1 MAYFPFFA
9 DIENMNILVAGGGTV
24 ALRKI
29 EKLLPFSPAITVAAP
44 QIDGEIAALGVKLIH
59 SEFKTEMLDGVK
71 AVIAAT
77 DSKEVNRS
85 IACLCRERS
94 IPVNAVDDREQCS
107 FIFPALVKKGELTVG
122 ISTSGASPSAA
133 IWLKEQINALLPDSL
148 PLILDYLESL
158 RPIIKDRVKS
168 EQRRGEIFKE
178 LFALCLETGGV
189 PEDGTLNK
197 ILREEQEKW

>member
-9 DIENMNILVAGGGTV
+9 DIENMNILVVGGGTV
-24 ALRKI
+24 ALRKVQ
-29 EKLLPFSPAITVAAP
+29 KLLPFSPAITVAAP

-59 SEFKTEMLDGVK
+59 SEFKAEMLNGAQ

-77 DSKEVNRS
+77 DSKDVNRRIS
-85 IACLCRERS
+85 QLCRERS
-94 IPVNAVDDREQCS
+94 IPVNAVDDKEQCS

-122 ISTSGASPSAA
+122 ISTAGASPAAA
-133 IWLKEQINALLPDSL
+133 IWLKEQINALLPDTL
-148 PLILDYLESL
+148 PQILDYLEGL
-158 RPIIKDRVKS
+158 RPVIKERVSS

-178 LFALCLETGGV
+178 LFALCLEAGGV
-189 PEDGTLNK
+189 PQDGTLNK